1 MDQTTKPKAP
11 GKWKQQKQDASVVRG
26 SEGARRAASAILEVV
41 SGERGAYEAAE
52 ALGISPMRYY
62 ALEGRALQGMV
73 TALEPRPRGPR
84 GPRPEDVLRK
94 AEAEKDRLVREVGRL
109 QSLLRLVRKGYRLEE
124 PKAAAK
130 GKGKGKRRPKP
141 KTRAREL
148 VARLR
153 KTEPISSGETASST
167 TPTDEGGET

>member
-1 MDQTTKPKAP
+1 MKK
-11 GKWKQQKQDASVVRG
+11 QKQEVSVVRG
-26 SEGARRAASAILEVV
+26 SEEARRVASVILEVV
-41 SGERGAYEAAE
+41 SGERGAYEAAK
-52 ALGISPMRYY
+52 ALGTSPMRYY

-84 GPRPEDVLRK
+84 RARPEDALRK
-94 AEAEKDRLVREVGRL
+94 VEGERDRLTREVGRL

-130 GKGKGKRRPKP
+130 GKGKRRPKV

-153 KTEPISSGETASST
+153 KTEPSDSGETAPRAA
-167 TPTDEGGET
+167 PTDEGGRT

>member
-1 MDQTTKPKAP
+1 MDQTTKPKAQ
-11 GKWKQQKQDASVVRG
+11 GKWKKQEATVVRG
-26 SEGARRAASAILEVV
+26 SEEARRAAAVILEVV

-52 ALGISPMRYY
+52 AVGISPMRYY

-84 GPRPEDVLRK
+84 GPRPEEALRRV
-94 AEAEKDRLVREVGRL
+94 EAEKERLRREVGRL

-130 GKGKGKRRPKP
+130 GKDKKRQKP
-141 KTRAREL
+141 KSRAKEL
-148 VARLR
+148 VSRLR
-153 KTEPISSGETASST
+153 KTEASVSGETAPST
-167 TPTDEGGET
+167 TATEEGGSK